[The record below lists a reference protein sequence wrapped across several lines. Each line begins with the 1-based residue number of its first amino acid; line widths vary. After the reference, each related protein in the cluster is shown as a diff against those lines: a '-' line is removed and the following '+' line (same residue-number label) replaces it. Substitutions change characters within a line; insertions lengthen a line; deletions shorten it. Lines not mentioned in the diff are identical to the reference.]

1 MKIGSKELRICR
13 VVLIL
18 VLSSMGMGLAQDVQ
32 DNSVHALSLGLLIE
46 DNALVEGRYGAEFAV
61 EELNRKGGI
70 NGTPIKLFVRS
81 MEGPWGMGSK
91 KAVDLVFDKEV
102 WALVGVLD
110 GRNSHLVEQVAAKID
125 IPFVSAW
132 ASDPTLSKAYVPQF
146 FNCVPNSDQQATVL
160 LNEINTIRSY
170 DRWILVSDE
179 SYDSRI
185 AKEGIKR
192 NEEYAKNPPFKEL
205 ELSKRDGI
213 ENASKDLCDM
223 IGTNEVEAVVMSC
236 ESATNLELIR
246 SLRSA
251 KLELPV
257 YTGSD
262 MLHEKTFSDVA
273 SKNLGE
279 VYFVNV
285 GIPESGTNIRT
296 DFDQE
301 FLLAHGYYP
310 GPMASC
316 AYDAIHVV
324 ARAIEQSDLD
334 AKKLKKSL
342 SITSYSGKTGAIEFD
357 QFGNRKKL
365 PKITPINSGNLAASK
380 R

>member
-1 MKIGSKELRICR
+1 MKFGSTELRICLTG
-13 VVLIL
+13 LIL
-18 VLSSMGMGLAQDVQ
+18 FISSMGISKAQDVQ
-32 DNSVHALSLGLLIE
+32 GSEIQTLSLGLLIE
-46 DNALVEGRYGAEFAV
+46 DSTLVEGRYGAEFAV

-70 NGTPIKLFVRS
+70 NGTLIKLFVSS

-132 ASDPTLSKAYVPQF
+132 ASDPTLSKSYVTQF

-179 SYDSRI
+179 RYDSRI

-192 NEEYAKNPPFKEL
+192 NEEYAQNPAFKEL
-205 ELSKRDGI
+205 ELSKQNGI
-213 ENASKDLCDM
+213 EEFSQDLYDM
-223 IGTNEVEAVVMSC
+223 IGTNEVEAVVMLC

-262 MLHEKTFSDVA
+262 MLHEKTFSDAA

-285 GIPESGTNIRT
+285 GIPEPGTNIRT

-301 FLLAHGYYP
+301 FLSVHGYYP

-342 SITSYSGKTGAIEFD
+342 SNTSYSGKTGTIEFD

-365 PKITPINSGNLAASK
+365 PKIAPINSRNLAASK